1 MGFRINRGI
10 FQFKDAATETYINKF
25 KIDDRDGALVEVD
38 ADGNAVTGYLKVGEK
53 ATDSD
58 KVDGYHATNAA
69 GGIPVL
75 NSNGYWNSPNWINVY
90 GHGLYSS
97 SMNGAHFYPNNKTYG
112 SWKILGTKG
121 GWYGLHFGENSGV
134 TLMMNESES
143 GIHREG
149 SGWKFRHQGGK
160 FYIHTGTN
168 GGGTGY
174 EAWHKGNLT
183 PISYETSAFFVG
195 GDPRTY
201 YPVLLNKSS
210 RTTGRFVIYRDNVHQ
225 DESGR
230 GAGRLVLTGYTS
242 GWGHVPL
249 TLHYETKISG
259 TVLWKFLASNYRTGL
274 MVVYLKGG
282 TTYYYKSE
290 HGFTLHDAN
299 GQGEPKSDGRTT
311 WLPTPETE
319 ANAAW
324 EGETPSV
331 LTIEHGSNYYDG
343 QVMAG
348 SFKGDGSNVTNVN
361 AQTLDGLDSTQFL
374 RSDASDTMSGDL
386 TISNG
391 RIQVKRGTGLTH
403 VEWED
408 DSTANGRGQ
417 LILDSHYS
425 DLIIASRNSNS
436 NKHGSTLTFAT
447 QSTSTNDVAKWVIGQ
462 GQYEEGADHLAF
474 AYGVNQTNPHGILGT
489 DNAYADFVIMN
500 GGKVVIGGTVDKNAY
515 STTPTTRLM
524 FGGANSDAESH
535 YYIGTNKED
544 YGGNYTK
551 LDLRWHTGIRMGAR
565 PQYGGIRI
573 FDDEDLGTRIMSIG
587 ETDAN
592 VRIDNN
598 LWIGGAGG
606 WITDLL
612 NANATAAA
620 NAQTA
625 ADTALARAN
634 GAREDTVAIGELATA
649 AQAAADAA
657 QATADGKLGA
667 TAKAADSNLLDGVD
681 SNRFVYGG
689 NATKT
694 TNISNVS
701 TALAS
706 GFYDGYNITG
716 SPTGTWYTYINMR
729 HNNTGNNYG
738 SQIAVSFY
746 SNADMYVRTISNGT
760 YQGWSKIWNSAN
772 FNPTD
777 KASTESV
784 AAAQAAADEA
794 INLAREA
801 QTTADGK
808 LGATAKAADADKL
821 DGYDWMQ
828 SGKSVRANEF
838 YADNWFRNYNSN
850 EGLYNQATGQHWYSD
865 GDDYWNIAG
874 GTTFNAIRFR
884 DEHNGTQRGLVG
896 ADNSNRIGFI
906 DAGGSWAVRHDNDS
920 GTLFYTD
927 NETLEFRVGRDKVTG
942 DYGTVQTDTSRNG
955 WGGYSIY
962 GQYALMS
969 NGSRVGIYNDID
981 NEWMIQC
988 YRNAQT
994 ILYHNGAAK
1003 LETTAAGVS
1012 VTGTVTATS
1021 FSGSGAGLTNLP
1033 VVDQTI
1039 PVTIN
1044 GEGNDRI
1051 VSINMNLDMGQIEF
1065 TLTNGQT
1072 FTAMMGR

>member
-121 GWYGLHFGENSGV
+121 GWYGLHFGEGTGV

-290 HGFTLHDAN
+290 HGFTLDDAN

-324 EGETPSV
+324 EGEAPSV

-361 AQTLDGLDSTQFL
+361 AQTLDGIDSASFL
-374 RSDASDTMSGDL
+374 RSDAADTMGGNL
-386 TISNG
+386 TLKYNTSNAS
-391 RIQVKRGTGLTH
+391 
-403 VEWED
+403 D
-408 DSTANGRGQ
+408 YNG
-417 LILDSHYS
+417 
-425 DLIIASRNSNS
+425 
-436 NKHGSTLTFAT
+436 LTFAPYDDAAGINDYIIKVESSRGVFGRKSFGWHVHTNSAFGVYSNGWEKLFGVEGGTGNSFAKGTFTANNISTNQVFMQSITSDGTIANDKGSYLHLGGWGVSRTHTSAVLVNTAYRADYATSLFDMNISRFTNNSGYIT
-447 QSTSTNDVAKWVIGQ
+447 QSSIDTFA
-462 GQYEEGADHLAF
+462 EEVRGEI
-474 AYGVNQTNPHGILGT
+474 QTAQT
-489 DNAYADFVIMN
+489 TADNA
-500 GGKVVIGGTVDKNAY
+500 
-515 STTPTTRLM
+515 
-524 FGGANSDAESH
+524 
-535 YYIGTNKED
+535 
-544 YGGNYTK
+544 
-551 LDLRWHTGIRMGAR
+551 
-565 PQYGGIRI
+565 
-573 FDDEDLGTRIMSIG
+573 
-587 ETDAN
+587 
-592 VRIDNN
+592 
-598 LWIGGAGG
+598 
-606 WITDLL
+606 
-612 NANATAAA
+612 ATAAA
-620 NAQTA
+620 T
-625 ADTALARAN
+625 
-634 GAREDTVAIGELATA
+634 
-649 AQAAADAA
+649 
-657 QATADGKLGA
+657 
-667 TAKAADSNLLDGVD
+667 
-681 SNRFVYGG
+681 
-689 NATKT
+689 
-694 TNISNVS
+694 
-701 TALAS
+701 
-706 GFYDGYNITG
+706 
-716 SPTGTWYTYINMR
+716 
-729 HNNTGNNYG
+729 
-738 SQIAVSFY
+738 
-746 SNADMYVRTISNGT
+746 
-760 YQGWSKIWNSAN
+760 
-772 FNPTD
+772 
-777 KASTESV
+777 
-784 AAAQAAADEA
+784 
-794 INLAREA
+794 A

-808 LGATAKAADADKL
+808 LGATAKAADSSAL
-821 DGYDWMQ
+821 DGLGWG
-828 SGKSVRANEF
+828 SAGKNVRATEF

-865 GDDYWNIAG
+865 DDDYWNIAG
-874 GTTFNAIRFR
+874 GTAANGIRFR
-884 DEHNGTQRGLVG
+884 DEHAGTIRGYVYANSSNQVG
-896 ADNSNRIGFI
+896 FL
-906 DAGGSWAVRHDNDS
+906 DAGGSWAVRHFNDH
-920 GTLFYTD
+920 GTYFYTD
-927 NETLEFRVGRDKVTG
+927 DSVEEFKVGRDAVTG
-942 DYGTVQTDTSRNG
+942 NYGTVQTSTTRGG
-955 WGGYSIY
+955 WGGYSIN
-962 GQYALMS
+962 GQYVFMS
-969 NGSRVGIYNDID
+969 DHSSAAGIFNDID
-981 NEWMIQC
+981 NEWMAIFR
-988 YRNAQT
+988 RNAEVE
-994 ILYHNGAAK
+994 LMYNGAMK
-1003 LETTAAGVS
+1003 LETTSTGISVS
-1012 VTGTVTATS
+1012 GNVNATA
-1021 FSGSGAGLTNLP
+1021 FIGDGSALTNLP
-1033 VVDQTI
+1033 I
-1039 PVTIN
+1039 PSPNTPAIIFGLEPTEITSVEVTDR
-1044 GEGNDRI
+1044 GELRY
-1051 VSINMNLDMGQIEF
+1051 NLA
-1065 TLTNGQT
+1065 NGQALYLDGVRT
-1072 FTAMMGR
+1072 SIR